1 MENNMNTLVEN
12 KKIIDNIA
20 DKIYSMPCW
29 AALLLFLAII
39 IITIWGISFFYNTKT
54 KNQEGFTQEANFILK
69 QNDEVFEDPFYVG
82 IYDDLFYKKSN

>member
-39 IITIWGISFFYNTKT
+39 IITIWGISFFYNGNITNK
-54 KNQEGFTQEANFILK
+54 
-69 QNDEVFEDPFYVG
+69 
-82 IYDDLFYKKSN
+82 